1 MPNCNNHEN
10 MVATENK
17 ILCELPLV
25 SYFRDYGGLC
35 GRGLGADDLLQK
47 KLRIENDN
55 LSVFQIW

>member
-35 GRGLGADDLLQK
+35 GRGLGADVYLLSITK
-47 KLRIENDN
+47 NCELKMTT
-55 LSVFQIW
+55 